1 MFVIYNKFKTSFL
14 CASWSGKFSKTLP
27 GTMIAD
33 HYNLT
38 FTEAKFSHL
47 RWRKK
52 RLRYLRYD
60 MQTV

>member
-1 MFVIYNKFKTSFL
+1 
-14 CASWSGKFSKTLP
+14 
-27 GTMIAD
+27 MIAD

-38 FTEAKFSHL
+38 FTEAKFSNL

-52 RLRYLRYD
+52 RLRYLIYD

>member
-1 MFVIYNKFKTSFL
+1 
-14 CASWSGKFSKTLP
+14 
-27 GTMIAD
+27 MIED
-33 HYNLT
+33 HYNLTLT